1 MKRLTKRLASGT
13 AVLVDYS
20 IHVQMESREKLCK
33 LEEDMEA
40 GRLVYV
46 DELEKA
52 SKASENQN
60 KEPKQ
65 AAGARS
71 RKSAKKSQEQ

>member
-1 MKRLTKRLASGT
+1 MKRLTKRLASGA

-52 SKASENQN
+52 SKASENQ
-60 KEPKQ
+60 EPKQ